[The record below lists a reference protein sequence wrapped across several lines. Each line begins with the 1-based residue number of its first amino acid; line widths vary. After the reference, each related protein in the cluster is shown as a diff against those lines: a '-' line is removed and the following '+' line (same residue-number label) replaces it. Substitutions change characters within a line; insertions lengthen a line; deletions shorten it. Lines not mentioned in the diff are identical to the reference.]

1 MGNQYLLAR
10 DTVAGMEGTAVMTD
24 SAGKNHVLFQLTKI
38 KTVADIKS
46 TEMKVVGTRVI
57 QDKAAG
63 AKQTGT
69 ATLYYGSQYFT
80 AMVLEYLHTGVMPYF
95 DIQIT
100 NNDPTNTIG
109 QQVMA
114 YYGCKI
120 TSEIPLS
127 MLDADSQML
136 TLDISFT
143 YTDVQMLQSFTDPAQ
158 LGS

>member
-38 KTVADIKS
+38 KTVADIQS

-80 AMVLEYLHTGVMPYF
+80 EMVLEYLHTGVMPYF

-114 YYGCKI
+114 YYDCKI

-127 MLDADSQML
+127 ILDADSQML

-143 YTDVQMLQSFTDPAQ
+143 YTDVQMLQSFNDPAQ